1 MKASEIITAD
11 SVKRNIDPAKALL
24 SIREMTKNNSGV
36 LMQENNSVLLVRK
49 VDPTSAEI
57 HLFTED
63 TPLTLAKSVIG
74 FVRRGRELGIK
85 TVYGKAD
92 NQGIVE
98 LMKRVGLNV
107 EASDLPQYNWKY
119 WSIEGWIHF
128 KRRKR
133 LSQELVESLLHSH
146 TNLVMRESLDDVL
159 LVDNHQVYFQS
170 LTTSLG
176 SGGEYEDDSDFFVDT
191 HRPSK

>member
-1 MKASEIITAD
+1 MKASEIIMAD
-11 SVKRNIDPAKALL
+11 AVKRNIDPAKALL
-24 SIREMTKNNSGV
+24 SIGEITKNNSGV

-49 VDPTSAEI
+49 IDPTSAEI

-74 FVRRGRELGIK
+74 FVRRGKELGIK

-107 EASDLPQYNWKY
+107 EPSDLPQYNWKAN
-119 WSIEGWIHF
+119 I
-128 KRRKR
+128 
-133 LSQELVESLLHSH
+133 
-146 TNLVMRESLDDVL
+146 
-159 LVDNHQVYFQS
+159 
-170 LTTSLG
+170 
-176 SGGEYEDDSDFFVDT
+176 
-191 HRPSK
+191 

>member
-11 SVKRNIDPAKALL
+11 SAKRNIDPSKILRT
-24 SIREMTKNNSGV
+24 IGKMTKNNSGV

-49 VDPTSAEI
+49 INPTSAEI

-63 TPLTLAKSVIG
+63 NPRILARAVIG
-74 FVRRGRELGIK
+74 FVKRGEALGIK

-107 EASDLPQYNWKY
+107 QASDLPQYNWKAQ
-119 WSIEGWIHF
+119 I
-128 KRRKR
+128 
-133 LSQELVESLLHSH
+133 
-146 TNLVMRESLDDVL
+146 
-159 LVDNHQVYFQS
+159 
-170 LTTSLG
+170 
-176 SGGEYEDDSDFFVDT
+176 
-191 HRPSK
+191 